1 MPKGLNGYKP
11 TATGLQP
18 AATAAIKN
26 QKLVY
31 ERAETRLCSPSRE
44 PLHLGHEKSSKH
56 LFKTIWQRHVMLCR
70 CSTILV
76 RSRDQELFCVSC
88 DMFLR
93 PEQEVSA
100 SAASTEQHTPR
111 QAPTPA
117 AASSQRQGTDPSVP
131 SPGSGKH
138 EEEAPHMEQNL
149 QQAMSMQSSDKVQ
162 QLLVE
167 SMGLLAERLKE
178 EITGRDIS
186 IDAACN
192 SITALTAACE
202 AVSRLKT

>member
-1 MPKGLNGYKP
+1 M
-11 TATGLQP
+11 
-18 AATAAIKN
+18 
-26 QKLVY
+26 
-31 ERAETRLCSPSRE
+31 
-44 PLHLGHEKSSKH
+44 
-56 LFKTIWQRHVMLCR
+56 
-70 CSTILV
+70 
-76 RSRDQELFCVSC
+76 SC

-93 PEQEVSA
+93 HEQDVSA
-100 SAASTEQHTPR
+100 SAASTEQLTPR

-138 EEEAPHMEQNL
+138 EEEAPHMEQNP
-149 QQAMSMQSSDKVQ
+149 QQAMSMQGSDKVQ

-167 SMGLLAERLKE
+167 SMRLLAERLKE
-178 EITGRDIS
+178 EIIGRDIS
-186 IDAACN
+186 IEAACK